1 MKPTN
6 LTIALILGKWAGIS
20 VSVVCMPHSCSWLV
34 LGFGAWQVLSSRRR
48 RPHAT
53 AWILNAD
60 KNEELRSNSPK
71 SGERVCAEDFEF
83 SISAHAGNCS
93 SIVQSAR
100 LMMGGKIRVNKK
112 ENVEPYMLFGDDMKS
127 GTTYEPFKY
136 QGNTNGRDMELG
148 NYTVTA
154 KFFRNDNA
162 RWFLDQISANFTMAK
177 C

>member
-1 MKPTN
+1 MHAAFLPMACSGVWR
-6 LTIALILGKWAGIS
+6 LAGSLIKKA
-20 VSVVCMPHSCSWLV
+20 
-34 LGFGAWQVLSSRRR
+34 Q
-48 RPHAT
+48 AT
-53 AWILNAD
+53 CDGMNFHLWNAD
-60 KNEELRSNSPK
+60 MNEELRSNSPK

-93 SIVQSAR
+93 SVVQSAR
-100 LMMGGKIRVNKK
+100 LIMGGKIRVNKK

>member
-1 MKPTN
+1 MSLLLYACRILAHGLFWDWTGS
-6 LTIALILGKWAGIS
+6 LIKKA
-20 VSVVCMPHSCSWLV
+20 
-34 LGFGAWQVLSSRRR
+34 Q
-48 RPHAT
+48 AT
-53 AWILNAD
+53 CDGMNFHLWNAD

-100 LMMGGKIRVNKK
+100 LIMGGKIRVNKK

-136 QGNTNGRDMELG
+136 QGNINGRDMELG

-162 RWFLDQISANFTMAK
+162 RWFLDQISANFTIAK